1 MSLTIQG
8 TIVPDEDAEIYDYYG
23 IANVCPQKVRDA
35 IEAENGGPLDVEI
48 GTCYGGDV
56 FSGSQMYAGLRDYA
70 GGVHIKIT
78 GLAASAASVVAMA
91 GESEMAPTAQIMVH
105 RASSF
110 ADGNTHDMANAADRL
125 KVADEAIA
133 AAYAG
138 KSGMPLKDALKMMD
152 AETWMTA
159 AQAVEKGLVDKI
171 MFSEGTDA
179 KAEFEPVQFV
189 AACAGKVLP
198 KAVIEK
204 TRAVLH
210 QPPHED
216 SKEPEENKLGKDEL
230 AIAAAKLS
238 LQLAL

>member
-1 MSLTIQG
+1 MSLMIQG
-8 TIVPDEDAEIYDYYG
+8 TIVPDDDAEIYDYYG
-23 IANVCPQKVRDA
+23 ITNVCPQKVRDA

-91 GESEMAPTAQIMVH
+91 GESEMAPTAQLMVH

-110 ADGNTHDMANAADRL
+110 AGGNTHDMDKASDRL
-125 KVADEAIA
+125 KTADEAIA
-133 AAYAG
+133 AAYAA
-138 KSGMPLKDALKMMD
+138 KTGMPLKDALKMMD
-152 AETWMTA
+152 AETWLTA
-159 AQAVEKGLVDKI
+159 EQAAEKGLVDKV
-171 MFSEGTDA
+171 MFSDDTPSAAIESG
-179 KAEFEPVQFV
+179 QFV
-189 AACAGKVLP
+189 AACAGKVLS

-204 TRAVLH
+204 TRALLH
-210 QPPHED
+210 QPPQAD
-216 SKEPEENKLGKDEL
+216 NKEPRKSKSGKDEL
-230 AIAAAKLS
+230 AVAAAKLS